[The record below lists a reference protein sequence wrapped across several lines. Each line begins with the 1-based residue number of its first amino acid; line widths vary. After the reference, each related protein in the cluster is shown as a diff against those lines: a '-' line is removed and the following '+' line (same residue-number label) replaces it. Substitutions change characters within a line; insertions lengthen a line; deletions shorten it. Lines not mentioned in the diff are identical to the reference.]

1 MGFVWIIASRYLRS
15 KRRLS
20 FITLVSI
27 LASGGVFVGVAA
39 LTIVLSVMNGFED
52 QVQRRIAG
60 TNAHIA
66 VLSADDRPV
75 SPSDSL
81 VSVLAAVTPGAKV
94 APFVYGKVMVA
105 SRSSVDGMVLKGVD
119 PVAESRVTDIMS
131 HLTPAANPLDGGE
144 LPGIGL
150 GEELAVRL
158 RVSVGDL
165 ILISLPGEEP
175 GGLFG
180 GVPRMKRL
188 RVSSIFRSGL
198 YEYDSSFGIVR
209 LGTAADFFGLGR
221 DVTGYELRIPD
232 MFRAREIAHALE
244 ARLGSAYRVTNWID
258 LNRNLFAW
266 MKIEKAVMFTI
277 LILIVLV
284 ATVNIVSSLVMLVL
298 EKRRDIGVLRTMGV
312 TPHGIMRIFLL
323 QGTLVGFLGTALGV
337 LVGWVVSYVLGRYK
351 LLHLPGE
358 IYFIDTLP
366 VKIEWTDFALVAL
379 AAVALCFVASLYPA
393 WRAARLAPVES
404 IRYE

>member
-1 MGFVWIIASRYLRS
+1 MGLVWIIASRYLRS

-20 FITLVSI
+20 FITLVSL

-60 TNAHIA
+60 TNAHVA
-66 VLSADDRPV
+66 VLAADDRPLI
-75 SPSDSL
+75 PSDSL
-81 VSVLAAVTPGAKV
+81 ESRIRSAAPGAGV

-119 PVAESRVTDIMS
+119 PTGEARVTDIME
-131 HLTPAANPLDGGE
+131 HLTPGPRPLDGGD

-158 RVSVGDL
+158 RVAVGDV
-165 ILISLPGEEP
+165 IVISLPTEEP
-175 GGLFG
+175 GGIFG
-180 GVPRMKRL
+180 GVPRVKRL

-198 YEYDSSFGIVR
+198 YEYDSSFGIV
-209 LGTAADFFGLGR
+209 LLATAQSFFAMERG
-221 DVTGYELRIPD
+221 VTGYELRIPD
-232 MFRAREIAHALE
+232 MFHARETAQALE
-244 ARLGSAYRVTNWID
+244 AKLGPDYRVTNWID

-266 MKIEKAVMFTI
+266 MKIEKTVMFTI

-323 QGTLVGFLGTALGV
+323 QGTLVGLAGTGLGL
-337 LVGWVVSYVLGRYK
+337 LVGWGVSYVLGRYK

-366 VKIEWTDFALVAL
+366 VKMEWMDFVLVA
-379 AAVALCFVASLYPA
+379 AAATALCFVASVYPA

>member
-15 KRRLS
+15 KRRVS
-20 FITLVSI
+20 FITLVSL

-60 TNAHIA
+60 TNAHVA
-66 VLSADDRPV
+66 VLSGDDRAIV
-75 SPSDSL
+75 PSDSL
-81 VSVLAAVTPGAKV
+81 VAAIRGAAPDAAM

-119 PVAESRVTDIMS
+119 PAGESRVTDIMT
-131 HLTPAANPLDGGE
+131 HLVPPGHPLDGGD

-158 RVSVGDL
+158 RVAVGDI
-165 ILISLPGEEP
+165 ILISLPSEDP
-175 GGLFG
+175 GGILG
-180 GVPRMKRL
+180 GIPRVKRL
-188 RVSSIFRSGL
+188 RVGSIFRSGL

-209 LGTAADFFGLGR
+209 METAADFFGMGR
-221 DVTGYELRIPD
+221 GVTGYELRIPD
-232 MFRAREIAHALE
+232 MFRARETSSSLE
-244 ARLGSAYRVTNWID
+244 RALGSGYRVTNWID

-277 LILIVLV
+277 LILIVIV

-312 TPHGIMRIFLL
+312 TPQGIMRIFLL
-323 QGTLVGFLGTALGV
+323 QGTLVGLAGTGLGL
-337 LVGWVVSYVLGRYK
+337 LVGWAVSFVLGRYK

-366 VKIEWTDFALVAL
+366 VKMEWTDFALVAIS
-379 AAVALCFVASLYPA
+379 ATALCFVASLYPA

>member
-1 MGFVWIIASRYLRS
+1 MGFVWIVASRYLRS

-20 FITLVSI
+20 FITLISL

-81 VSVLAAVTPGAKV
+81 VAVLTAVAPGAEV

-119 PVAESRVTDIMS
+119 PAAESRVTDIMS

-144 LPGIGL
+144 QPGIGL

-165 ILISLPGEEP
+165 VLISLPGEEP

-180 GVPRMKRL
+180 VVPRMKRL

-209 LGTAADFFGLGR
+209 IGTAADFFGLGR

-232 MFRAREIAHALE
+232 MFRAREIADALE
-244 ARLGSAYRVTNWID
+244 
-258 LNRNLFAW
+258 
-266 MKIEKAVMFTI
+266 
-277 LILIVLV
+277 
-284 ATVNIVSSLVMLVL
+284 
-298 EKRRDIGVLRTMGV
+298 
-312 TPHGIMRIFLL
+312 
-323 QGTLVGFLGTALGV
+323 
-337 LVGWVVSYVLGRYK
+337 
-351 LLHLPGE
+351 
-358 IYFIDTLP
+358 
-366 VKIEWTDFALVAL
+366 
-379 AAVALCFVASLYPA
+379 
-393 WRAARLAPVES
+393 
-404 IRYE
+404 

>member
-15 KRRLS
+15 KRRVS
-20 FITLVSI
+20 FITLVSL

-60 TNAHIA
+60 TNAHVA
-66 VLSADDRPV
+66 VLSADDRALA
-75 SPSDSL
+75 PSDSL
-81 VSVLAAVTPGAKV
+81 VATIRRAAPDAAM

-119 PVAESRVTDIMS
+119 PAGESRVTDIMT
-131 HLTPAANPLDGGE
+131 HLTPPGHPLDGGD

-158 RVSVGDL
+158 RVAVGDV
-165 ILISLPGEEP
+165 ILISLPSEDL
-175 GGLFG
+175 GGILG
-180 GVPRMKRL
+180 GIPRVKRL
-188 RVSSIFRSGL
+188 RVGSIFRSGL

-209 LGTAADFFGLGR
+209 MATASEFFGMGR
-221 DVTGYELRIPD
+221 GVTGYELRIPD
-232 MFRAREIAHALE
+232 MFRARETSSSLE
-244 ARLGSAYRVTNWID
+244 RALGSGYRVTNWID

-277 LILIVLV
+277 LILIVIV

-312 TPHGIMRIFLL
+312 TPQGIMRIFLL
-323 QGTLVGFLGTALGV
+323 QGTLVGLAGTGLGL
-337 LVGWVVSYVLGRYK
+337 LVGWAVSFVLGRYK

-366 VKIEWTDFALVAL
+366 VKMEWTDFALVAIS
-379 AAVALCFVASLYPA
+379 ATALCFVASLYPA

>member
-20 FITLVSI
+20 FITLVSL

-52 QVQRRIAG
+52 QVQTRIAG
-60 TNAHIA
+60 TNAHVA
-66 VLSADDRPV
+66 VLSADERPLA
-75 SPSDSL
+75 PSDSL
-81 VSVLAAVTPGAKV
+81 EALVRQAAPEAAV

-105 SRSSVDGMVLKGVD
+105 SRSSVDGMVLKGVV
-119 PVAESRVTDIMS
+119 PEEESKVTDIIG
-131 HLTPAANPLDGGE
+131 HLSPPEHPLDGGD

-158 RVSVGDL
+158 RVAVGDV
-165 ILISLPGEEP
+165 ILISLPSEEP

-180 GVPRMKRL
+180 GVPRIKRL
-188 RVSSIFRSGL
+188 RVSSVFRSGL

-209 LGTAADFFGLGR
+209 MATAADFFEMGGNI
-221 DVTGYELRIPD
+221 TGYQLRIPD
-232 MFRAREIAHALE
+232 MFRAQETSTKLEIV
-244 ARLGSAYRVTNWID
+244 LGKDYRITNWID

-323 QGTLVGFLGTALGV
+323 QGTLVGLIGTSLGIA
-337 LVGWVVSYVLGRYK
+337 VGWGVSYILGRYK

-366 VKIEWTDFALVAL
+366 VKMEWMDFVLVAV
-379 AAVALCFVASLYPA
+379 AATVLCFVASLYPA

>member
-20 FITLVSI
+20 FITLVSL

-60 TNAHIA
+60 TNAHVA

-75 SPSDSL
+75 LPSDTL
-81 VSVLAAVTPGAKV
+81 LAKV
-94 APFVYGKVMVA
+94 QAAAPGSAAAPFVYGKVMVA

-131 HLTPAANPLDGGE
+131 HLTPPGHPLDGGDQ
-144 LPGIGL
+144 PGIGL

-158 RVSVGDL
+158 RVAVGDV
-165 ILISLPGEEP
+165 ILISLPSEEP
-175 GGLFG
+175 GGIFG
-180 GVPRMKRL
+180 GVPRVKRL

-209 LGTAADFFGLGR
+209 METAGAFFGLGR
-221 DVTGYELRIPD
+221 GVTGYELRIQD
-232 MFRAREIAHALE
+232 MFRARETAAALE
-244 ARLGSAYRVTNWID
+244 RALGSEYRVTNWID

-312 TPHGIMRIFLL
+312 TPRGIMRIFLL
-323 QGTLVGFLGTALGV
+323 QGTLVGVGGTALG
-337 LVGWVVSYVLGRYK
+337 LIVGLAVSFALGHYK

-366 VKIEWTDFALVAL
+366 VKIEWTDFVLVA
-379 AAVALCFVASLYPA
+379 AAATALCFVASLYPA

>member
-20 FITLVSI
+20 FITLVSL

-81 VSVLAAVTPGAKV
+81 ASLLEAAAPGAKV

-119 PVAESRVTDIMS
+119 PATEPQVTDILS
-131 HLTPAANPLDGGE
+131 HLTPSRAPLDGGD

-158 RVSVGDL
+158 RVSVGDM

-209 LGTAADFFGLGR
+209 LEPAADFFALGR
-221 DVTGYELRIPD
+221 DVTGYQLRIPD
-232 MFRAREIAHALE
+232 MFRAREIARDVEL
-244 ARLGSAYRVTNWID
+244 RLGSAYRVTNWID

-312 TPHGIMRIFLL
+312 TPQGIMRIFLL
-323 QGTLVGFLGTALGV
+323 QGTLVGLAGTALG
-337 LVGWVVSYVLGRYK
+337 LGVGWVVSYVLGRYK
-351 LLHLPGE
+351 LLQLPGE

-379 AAVALCFVASLYPA
+379 AATALCFVASLYPA

>member
-20 FITLVSI
+20 FIALVSL
-27 LASGGVFVGVAA
+27 LASGGVLVGVAA

-52 QVQRRIAG
+52 QVQTGIAG
-60 TNAHIA
+60 TNAHVA
-66 VLSADDRPV
+66 VLSEDERPLA
-75 SPSDSL
+75 PSDSL
-81 VSVLAAVTPGAKV
+81 EAAVRKAAPEAAV

-105 SRSSVDGMVLKGVD
+105 SRSSVDGMVLKGVV
-119 PVAESRVTDIMS
+119 PEEESKVTDIIGHVS
-131 HLTPAANPLDGGE
+131 PPEHPLDGGD

-150 GEELAVRL
+150 GEEVAVRL
-158 RVSVGDL
+158 RVAVGDV
-165 ILISLPGEEP
+165 ILISLPSEEP
-175 GGLFG
+175 GGILG
-180 GVPRMKRL
+180 GIPRVKRL

-209 LGTAADFFGLGR
+209 METAGGFFGLGR
-221 DVTGYELRIPD
+221 GITGYELRIPD
-232 MFRAREIAHALE
+232 MFRARETAAALE
-244 ARLGSAYRVTNWID
+244 RVLGSEYRVTNWID

-312 TPHGIMRIFLL
+312 TPRGIMRIFLL
-323 QGTLVGFLGTALGV
+323 QGTLVGIGGTTIGRI
-337 LVGWVVSYVLGRYK
+337 VGWAVSFALGRYK
-351 LLHLPGE
+351 LLHLPRAS
-358 IYFIDTLP
+358 YFFDTLP
-366 VKIEWTDFALVAL
+366 VKMEWTDFALVGV
-379 AAVALCFVASLYPA
+379 AATALCFLASLYPA

>member
-1 MGFVWIIASRYLRS
+1 MGFIWIIASRYLRS

-20 FITLVSI
+20 FITLISL
-27 LASGGVFVGVAA
+27 LASAGVFVGVAA

-60 TNAHIA
+60 TNAHVA
-66 VLSADDRPV
+66 VLSADDRPLA
-75 SPSDSL
+75 PSDSL
-81 VSVLAAVTPGAKV
+81 ADAIRASVPGMGI

-105 SRSSVDGMVLKGVD
+105 SRRSVDGMVLKGVEIERE
-119 PVAESRVTDIMS
+119 PSVTDIMS
-131 HLTPAANPLDGGE
+131 HLSPARAPLDGGD
-144 LPGIGL
+144 LPGVGL

-158 RVSVGDL
+158 RVTLGDV
-165 ILISLPGEEP
+165 ILISLPAEEP
-175 GGLFG
+175 GGIFG
-180 GVPRMKRL
+180 GPPRVKRL

-209 LGTAADFFGLGR
+209 LGTAQEFFGLGAE
-221 DVTGYELRIPD
+221 VTGYELRVRD
-232 MFRAREIAHALE
+232 MFQAREAAHAIESKMGPLF
-244 ARLGSAYRVTNWID
+244 RVTNWID

-312 TPHGIMRIFLL
+312 TPGGIMRIFLL
-323 QGTLVGFLGTALGV
+323 QGTLVG
-337 LVGWVVSYVLGRYK
+337 LVGTCLGLMAGWAVSYALGRYK
-351 LLHLPGE
+351 LLRLPGE

-366 VKIEWTDFALVAL
+366 VKIEWTDFVLVAV
-379 AAVALCFVASLYPA
+379 AATALCFVASLYPA
-393 WRAARLAPVES
+393 WQAARLAPVES

>member
-1 MGFVWIIASRYLRS
+1 MGFVWIISSRYLRS

-20 FITLVSI
+20 FITLVSL

-52 QVQRRIAG
+52 QVQTRIAG

-75 SPSDSL
+75 TPSDSL
-81 VSVLAAVTPGAKV
+81 VRALAEGAPGSAV

-119 PVAESRVTDIMS
+119 PSAESRVTDIMS
-131 HLTPAANPLDGGE
+131 HLSPAGSALDGGD

-158 RVSVGDL
+158 RVSVGDM
-165 ILISLPGEEP
+165 ILISLPGQEP

-180 GVPRMKRL
+180 GIPRVKRL
-188 RVSSIFRSGL
+188 RVSSLFRSGL

-209 LGTAADFFGLGR
+209 IGTAAEFFDLGR
-221 DVTGYELRIPD
+221 DVTGYELRIHD
-232 MFRAREIAHALE
+232 MFRAREIGESLAS
-244 ARLGSAYRVTNWID
+244 RLGAAYRVTNWID

-298 EKRRDIGVLRTMGV
+298 EKRRDIGVLRTIGV
-312 TPHGIMRIFLL
+312 TPQGIMRIFLL
-323 QGTLVGFLGTALGV
+323 QGTLVGIGGTSLGLA
-337 LVGWVVSYVLGRYK
+337 VGWAVSFVLGRYK

-366 VKIEWTDFALVAL
+366 VKMEWTDFALVAL
-379 AAVALCFVASLYPA
+379 AATALCFVASLYPA

>member
-1 MGFVWIIASRYLRS
+1 MGYVWVVASRYLRS

-20 FITLVSI
+20 FITLVSL

-60 TNAHIA
+60 TNAHVA
-66 VLSADDRPV
+66 VLSADDRPMT
-75 SPSDSL
+75 PSDTL
-81 VSVLAAVTPGAKV
+81 QAKIQAAAPGAGI

-119 PVAESRVTDIMS
+119 PEGEARVTDIMG
-131 HLTPAANPLDGGE
+131 HLTPAPRPLDGGD

-150 GEELAVRL
+150 GEELAIRL
-158 RVSVGDL
+158 RAVVGDV
-165 ILISLPGEEP
+165 IIISLPTEEP
-175 GGLFG
+175 GGIFG
-180 GVPRMKRL
+180 GVPRVKRL

-198 YEYDSSFGIVR
+198 YEYDSSFGIV
-209 LGTAADFFGLGR
+209 LLSTAQSFFALNRG
-221 DVTGYELRIPD
+221 VTGYELRIPD
-232 MFRAREIAHALE
+232 MFRARETAHALE
-244 ARLGSAYRVTNWID
+244 SHLGPDYRVTNWID

-323 QGTLVGFLGTALGV
+323 QGTLVGLMGTGLGL
-337 LVGWVVSYVLGRYK
+337 LVGWAVSFVLGRYK

-366 VKIEWTDFALVAL
+366 VKMEWTDFALVA
-379 AAVALCFVASLYPA
+379 AAATALCFVASLYPA

>member
-20 FITLVSI
+20 FITLISL

-75 SPSDSL
+75 QPSDSL
-81 VSVLAAVTPGAKV
+81 VQRIAEAAPGAAV

-105 SRSSVDGMVLKGVD
+105 SRNSVDGMVMKGVE
-119 PVAESRVTDIMS
+119 PAGEARVTDIMS
-131 HLTPAANPLDGGE
+131 HLSPAESALDGGD

-158 RVSVGDL
+158 RVSRGDV
-165 ILISLPGEEP
+165 ILISLPSEEP

-180 GVPRMKRL
+180 GIPRMKRL

-209 LGTAADFFGLGR
+209 IGTAREFFELGR

-232 MFRAREIAHALE
+232 MFRARRSRAGWK
-244 ARLGSAYRVTNWID
+244 RGSAPT
-258 LNRNLFAW
+258 
-266 MKIEKAVMFTI
+266 T
-277 LILIVLV
+277 
-284 ATVNIVSSLVMLVL
+284 
-298 EKRRDIGVLRTMGV
+298 G
-312 TPHGIMRIFLL
+312 
-323 QGTLVGFLGTALGV
+323 
-337 LVGWVVSYVLGRYK
+337 
-351 LLHLPGE
+351 
-358 IYFIDTLP
+358 
-366 VKIEWTDFALVAL
+366 
-379 AAVALCFVASLYPA
+379 
-393 WRAARLAPVES
+393 
-404 IRYE
+404 

>member
-1 MGFVWIIASRYLRS
+1 MGYIWIVASRYLRS

-20 FITLVSI
+20 FISLISL

-52 QVQRRIAG
+52 QVQKRIAG
-60 TNAHIA
+60 TNAHAA
-66 VLSADDRPV
+66 VLNGDDRPLA
-75 SPSDSL
+75 PSDSL
-81 VSVLAAVTPGAKV
+81 ARVILNAAPGAQI

-105 SRSSVDGMVLKGVD
+105 SRKGVDGMVVKGID
-119 PVAESRVTDIMS
+119 PSQEARVTDILD
-131 HLTPAANPLDGGE
+131 HLEPARAPLDGGD

-158 RVSVGDL
+158 RVTVGDV
-165 ILISLPGEEP
+165 IVISLPSEEA

-180 GVPRMKRL
+180 ALPHMKRL

-209 LGTAADFFGLGR
+209 METAQDFFGLAGSI
-221 DVTGYELRIPD
+221 TGYELRLPD
-232 MFRAREIAHALE
+232 MFAARETARSLE
-244 ARLGSAYRVTNWID
+244 AALGPFHRVTNWID

-298 EKRRDIGVLRTMGV
+298 EKRRDIGVLRTMGA
-312 TPHGIMRIFLL
+312 TPGGIMRIFLV
-323 QGTLVGFLGTALGV
+323 QGTLVGLAGTTLGL
-337 LVGWVVSYVLGRYK
+337 LVGWGVSFALGRYK
-351 LLHLPGE
+351 LLRLPGE

-366 VKIEWTDFALVAL
+366 VKIEWIDFAVVA
-379 AAVALCFVASLYPA
+379 AAATLLCFVASLYPA
-393 WRAARLAPVES
+393 WRAARLAPVEA

>member
-1 MGFVWIIASRYLRS
+1 MGYVWIIASRYLRS

-20 FITLVSI
+20 FITLISL

-52 QVQRRIAG
+52 QVQSRIAG

-66 VLSADDRPV
+66 VLNADDRPLA
-75 SPSDSL
+75 PADSL
-81 VSVLAAVTPGAKV
+81 ERSILAAAPGAGL

-105 SRSSVDGMVLKGVD
+105 SRKSIDGMVLKGID
-119 PVAESRVTDIMS
+119 PVREATVTDILQRLS
-131 HLTPAANPLDGGE
+131 PSRAPLDGGD

-158 RVSVGDL
+158 RVTVGDM
-165 ILISLPGEEP
+165 ILISLPTEEP
-175 GGLFG
+175 GGILG
-180 GVPRMKRL
+180 SLPRVKKL

-209 LGTAADFFGLGR
+209 METAQDFFDLEGKI
-221 DVTGYELRIPD
+221 TGYELRLPD
-232 MFRAREIAHALE
+232 MFAAREVGHAIEIA
-244 ARLGSAYRVTNWID
+244 LGPYFRVTNWIE

-312 TPHGIMRIFLL
+312 TPGGIMRIFLL
-323 QGTLVGFLGTALGV
+323 QGTLVGVVGTGLG
-337 LVGWVVSYVLGRYK
+337 LVAGWVVSFALGRYK

-366 VKIEWTDFALVAL
+366 VKIEWTDFALVAV
-379 AAVALCFVASLYPA
+379 AATLLCFLASLYPA
-393 WRAARLAPVES
+393 WQAARLQPVES

>member
-1 MGFVWIIASRYLRS
+1 VSYTWIIASRYLRS

-20 FITLVSI
+20 FITLVSL

-60 TNAHIA
+60 TNAHVA

-75 SPSDSL
+75 TPSDSL
-81 VSVLAAVTPGAKV
+81 ARLIQETVPGSAV

-119 PVAESRVTDIMS
+119 PALEARVTDIMG
-131 HLTPAANPLDGGE
+131 HLSGSRTVLDGGD

-158 RVSVGDL
+158 RVGVGDL

-175 GGLFG
+175 GGILG
-180 GVPRMKRL
+180 GIPRVKRL

-209 LGTAADFFGLGR
+209 VATAASFFELGS

-232 MFRAREIAHALE
+232 MFRAREAAHALE
-244 ARLGSAYRVTNWID
+244 AKLGNAYRVTDWID

-312 TPHGIMRIFLL
+312 TPAGIMRIFLFGII
-323 QGTLVGFLGTALGV
+323 GTGLGLAA
-337 LVGWVVSYVLGRYK
+337 GWAVSYALGRYK

-358 IYFIDTLP
+358 IYFLDTLP

-379 AAVALCFVASLYPA
+379 AATALCFVASLYPA
-393 WRAARLAPVES
+393 WKAATLAPVES

>member
-20 FITLVSI
+20 FITLISL

-52 QVQRRIAG
+52 QVQVRIAG
-60 TNAHIA
+60 TNAHVAILA
-66 VLSADDRPV
+66 ADERPMA
-75 SPSDSL
+75 PSDT
-81 VSVLAAVTPGAKV
+81 VVAAVRRAAPDAAL

-119 PVAESRVTDIMS
+119 PEAESRVTDIIG
-131 HLTPAANPLDGGE
+131 HLSPATRSLDGGD

-150 GEELAVRL
+150 GEELAIRL
-158 RVSVGDL
+158 RVAVGDV
-165 ILISLPGEEP
+165 ILISLPSDEP

-180 GVPRMKRL
+180 GVPRVKRL

-209 LGTAADFFGLGR
+209 METAAAFFEMGHGI
-221 DVTGYELRIPD
+221 TGYELRIPD
-232 MFRAREIAHALE
+232 MFRARETSDKLE
-244 ARLGSAYRVTNWID
+244 AALGPSFRVTNWID

-312 TPHGIMRIFLL
+312 TPQGIMRIFLL
-323 QGTLVGFLGTALGV
+323 QGTLVGLSGT
-337 LVGWVVSYVLGRYK
+337 
-351 LLHLPGE
+351 
-358 IYFIDTLP
+358 
-366 VKIEWTDFALVAL
+366 
-379 AAVALCFVASLYPA
+379 
-393 WRAARLAPVES
+393 
-404 IRYE
+404 

>member
-20 FITLVSI
+20 FITLVSL

-60 TNAHIA
+60 TNAHVA
-66 VLSADDRPV
+66 VLSADDRPIT
-75 SPSDSL
+75 PSDTLQARIQSP
-81 VSVLAAVTPGAKV
+81 APGAAV

-119 PVAESRVTDIMS
+119 PAGEARVTDIME
-131 HLTPAANPLDGGE
+131 HLTPGPRPLDGGD

-150 GEELAVRL
+150 GEELAIRL
-158 RVSVGDL
+158 RVAVGDV
-165 ILISLPGEEP
+165 ILISLPTEEP
-175 GGLFG
+175 GGIFG
-180 GVPRMKRL
+180 GPPRVKRL
-188 RVSSIFRSGL
+188 RVGSIFRSGL
-198 YEYDSSFGIVR
+198 YEYDSSFGIV
-209 LGTAADFFGLGR
+209 LLETAQSFFVLNRG
-221 DVTGYELRIPD
+221 VTGYELRVPD
-232 MFRAREIAHALE
+232 MFGARETARGLE
-244 ARLGSAYRVTNWID
+244 SRLGPDYRVTNWID

-323 QGTLVGFLGTALGV
+323 QGTLVGLMGTGLGL
-337 LVGWVVSYVLGRYK
+337 LVGWGVSFVLGRYK

-366 VKIEWTDFALVAL
+366 VKIEWTDFALVA
-379 AAVALCFVASLYPA
+379 AAATALCFVASLYPA